1 MHQEA
6 PQVGEKPQGVKHA
19 SEGRLVK
26 GGLYFCDTVEALS
39 KLSSLIY
46 STVSVNL
53 QRKEVKDH
61 TESDS
66 TLMPGEVEKAVREK
80 GQRRKGRECCLFWQQ
95 DVRSSNS
102 RSHLCVIVWAGAVK
116 FSALTFS
123 SVTQEDKLCLIL
135 ALSPLTCL
143 WGSCGDAQTGIIALY
158 KIIYKIWNIYKILH
172 YFIDLSCWDIMY
184 GKDLWP
190 SWLS

>member
-1 MHQEA
+1 M
-6 PQVGEKPQGVKHA
+6 
-19 SEGRLVK
+19 
-26 GGLYFCDTVEALS
+26 
-39 KLSSLIY
+39 Y
-46 STVSVNL
+46 STVFVNL
-53 QRKEVKDH
+53 QRKEEKGH
-61 TESDS
+61 TALESDS

-143 WGSCGDAQTGIIALY
+143 WGSCGDAQTGIMALY
-158 KIIYKIWNIYKILH
+158 KIIYKIRNIYKIPC
-172 YFIDLSCWDIMY
+172 YFIDFHFEISCMERFVAFWI
-184 GKDLWP
+184 